1 MSIDYNSITYVT
13 QGRLNY
19 PAIRDPCSKM
29 INDQFSYP
37 HDIHVNIANYEIA
50 ITTLRFTCITVYPTL
65 CVLLVIKIIGTA
77 CCKSKHSVQGQL
89 HYRQTQNTEFVND
102 LHVCRYVISFKCKR
116 KNFVYIIVKN
126 QITLK
131 VQTNLH
137 CYRSYIRDKLRGTF
151 FRKRFHCVLIN
162 QSS

>member
-50 ITTLRFTCITVYPTL
+50 I
-65 CVLLVIKIIGTA
+65 CVLLVMKIIGTA

-89 HYRQTQNTEFVND
+89 HYRQTQNTEFVTD

-116 KNFVYIIVKN
+116 KNCVYIIVKN

-137 CYRSYIRDKLRGTF
+137 CYRSYIRDKLRGIFFSRTF
-151 FRKRFHCVLIN
+151 SLCFDEPV
-162 QSS
+162 

>member
-50 ITTLRFTCITVYPTL
+50 I
-65 CVLLVIKIIGTA
+65 CVLLVMKIIGTA
-77 CCKSKHSVQGQL
+77 CCKSKHSVQL
-89 HYRQTQNTEFVND
+89 HYRQTQNIEFVTD
-102 LHVCRYVISFKCKR
+102 LNVCRYVISFKCKR
-116 KNFVYIIVKN
+116 KNCVYIIVKN

-137 CYRSYIRDKLRGTF
+137 CYRSYIRDKLRGIF
-151 FRKRFHCVLIN
+151 FENVFIVF
-162 QSS
+162 

>member
-37 HDIHVNIANYEIA
+37 DDIHVNIANYEIA
-50 ITTLRFTCITVYPTL
+50 ITTLRFTCITVYRTL

-89 HYRQTQNTEFVND
+89 HYRQTQNTEFVTD
-102 LHVCRYVISFKCKR
+102 LHVCWYVISFKCKR
-116 KNFVYIIVKN
+116 KNFV
-126 QITLK
+126 
-131 VQTNLH
+131 
-137 CYRSYIRDKLRGTF
+137 
-151 FRKRFHCVLIN
+151 
-162 QSS
+162 

>member
-37 HDIHVNIANYEIA
+37 DDIHVNIANYEIA
-50 ITTLRFTCITVYPTL
+50 ITTLRFTCITVYRTL

-77 CCKSKHSVQGQL
+77 CCKSKHSVQGRL
-89 HYRQTQNTEFVND
+89 HYRQTQNTEFVTD

-137 CYRSYIRDKLRGTF
+137 CYRSYIRDKLRGIF
-151 FRKRFHCVLIN
+151 FENVFIVF
-162 QSS
+162 

>member
-77 CCKSKHSVQGQL
+77 CCKSKQ
-89 HYRQTQNTEFVND
+89 EFVND

-137 CYRSYIRDKLRGTF
+137 CYRSYIRDKLRGIF

>member
-50 ITTLRFTCITVYPTL
+50 ITTLRFTCITVYRAL

-89 HYRQTQNTEFVND
+89 HYRQTQNTEFVTD

-116 KNFVYIIVKN
+116 KNLYI
-126 QITLK
+126 
-131 VQTNLH
+131 
-137 CYRSYIRDKLRGTF
+137 
-151 FRKRFHCVLIN
+151 
-162 QSS
+162 